1 MLKAVQ
7 WSVNIIVIIIIII
20 IIIMMMMMMMMM
32 MIIIIIVVVV
42 FVAYD
47 NYYWVYL
54 SSEHPSLVNKVQQV
68 LLHSEKGVTKCD
80 RYTKCDNY
88 YKVRQKRPEVRFSC
102 ERGRSIL
109 KLR

>member
-1 MLKAVQ
+1 MYFPTKILKPEGRSWCGHFPLPPLEKLVLKAVQ

-54 SSEHPSLVNKVQQV
+54 SSEHPS
-68 LLHSEKGVTKCD
+68 
-80 RYTKCDNY
+80 
-88 YKVRQKRPEVRFSC
+88 
-102 ERGRSIL
+102 
-109 KLR
+109 